1 MTFKI
6 IFSVIYPS
14 LLWAYTCN
22 DIYLLIKKVF
32 KEIKRY
38 SNLFCLFSKD
48 HDSKVLGRK
57 EGSDTFSFRFKQGNH
72 MYNIGKVNCH
82 QSQN

>member
-6 IFSVIYPS
+6 LFSVIYPS
-14 LLWAYTCN
+14 LLWGYTCS
-22 DIYLLIKKVF
+22 DIYLLIKIVF

-48 HDSKVLGRK
+48 HDSNVLGRK
-57 EGSDTFSFRFKQGNH
+57 EGSNTFSFRFKQGNH
-72 MYNIGKVNCH
+72 VYNIGKVNCH

>member
-6 IFSVIYPS
+6 LFSVIYPS
-14 LLWAYTCN
+14 LLWGYTCS
-22 DIYLLIKKVF
+22 DIYLLIKIVF

-48 HDSKVLGRK
+48 HDSNVLGRK
-57 EGSDTFSFRFKQGNH
+57 EGSNTFSFRFKQGYR